1 MGGTSNQHFV
11 RRMPTA
17 SDHLIETIRKQTPKV
32 KFNPERLSDVLKR
45 SKGAFSITRK
55 QPSK

>member
-17 SDHLIETIRKQTPKV
+17 SDHLIDTIKKATPKP
-32 KFNPERLSDVLKR
+32 KFNPERLSDILKR
-45 SKGAFSITRK
+45 SKGAFSITK
-55 QPSK
+55 SKPSK